1 MRAALGCVATLCC
14 CAMASEQTCRKVPF
28 TLLGSGGVGAA
39 LLKAIVGARELHDT
53 SYGLR
58 FCAKAVCDSSGIAKA
73 TDGELSDEAIAA
85 ILAHKAGGGKL
96 ADLALSGV
104 TITAKSADV
113 ATSAQAQADEEGGM
127 LIDCTA
133 TGDTIPALLARVA
146 AGGRVVSANK
156 KPFASDYRLG
166 LALGLGLGLI
176 RVRFGSAN
184 PNPDP
189 NPSPNP
195 NQCVQ
200 GARPPRRRA
209 RHRPLRVVCRRGAA
223 GDRGAPAHDR
233 GGGPGL
239 LDLGLLLGHPGLRH
253 VGPAGGAALLRG
265 GAHR

>member
-1 MRAALGCVATLCC
+1 MRSRAALACVATLCY

-113 ATSAQAQADEEGGM
+113 ATSAFLEAQVARPEEGGM
-127 LIDCTA
+127 LVDCTA

-156 KPFASDYRLG
+156 KPFASEYRLG
-166 LALGLGLGLI
+166 LG
-176 RVRFGSAN
+176 
-184 PNPDP
+184 
-189 NPSPNP
+189 
-195 NQCVQ
+195 
-200 GARPPRRRA
+200 
-209 RHRPLRVVCRRGAA
+209 
-223 GDRGAPAHDR
+223 
-233 GGGPGL
+233 
-239 LDLGLLLGHPGLRH
+239 
-253 VGPAGGAALLRG
+253 
-265 GAHR
+265 

>member
-1 MRAALGCVATLCC
+1 MKFLILTGRSGFALPRAARMRAALACVATLCC

-96 ADLALSGV
+96 ADLVLSGV

-113 ATSAQAQADEEGGM
+113 ATSAFLEDQVARPEEGGM

-133 TGDTIPALLARVA
+133 TGDTIPALLATVA

-156 KPFASDYRLG
+156 KPFASEYRLG
-166 LALGLGLGLI
+166 LGLGLGLGLI
-176 RVRFGSAN
+176 RVRVN
-184 PNPDP
+184 
-189 NPSPNP
+189 
-195 NQCVQ
+195 
-200 GARPPRRRA
+200 
-209 RHRPLRVVCRRGAA
+209 
-223 GDRGAPAHDR
+223 
-233 GGGPGL
+233 
-239 LDLGLLLGHPGLRH
+239 
-253 VGPAGGAALLRG
+253 
-265 GAHR
+265 